1 MKLIGWIRHGDKA
14 ACGGTVIE
22 GNLTTNSHGRS
33 LAYVGAHMA
42 CPKGCVIVE
51 GHPFVTFDGKMT
63 PHHGHRTSYG
73 CPLISTLNDV
83 HGWGEGG
90 ENVAEQFFLNAD
102 GEWAGVKEP
111 SPHEAA
117 YDEQPQLAA
126 PPIEGVPYYIETMDG
141 RTFAGR
147 TGADGLLPRID
158 TCGEDE
164 YTVLW
169 GDEAL
174 AKSSEGQA

>member
-73 CPLISTLNDV
+73 CPLIT
-83 HGWGEGG
+83 
-90 ENVAEQFFLNAD
+90 
-102 GEWAGVKEP
+102 
-111 SPHEAA
+111 
-117 YDEQPQLAA
+117 
-126 PPIEGVPYYIETMDG
+126 
-141 RTFAGR
+141 
-147 TGADGLLPRID
+147 
-158 TCGEDE
+158 
-164 YTVLW
+164 
-169 GDEAL
+169 
-174 AKSSEGQA
+174 